1 MLNILPQAGV
11 GSGPERL
18 ESILAQPPFAGL
30 KAILDKL
37 SVEPALL
44 YAAIKS
50 ALSYEELLV
59 KLGFKLTFTKQ
70 IHVNDCYSKLSPEGG
85 IKAVIPYYDI
95 PTQGS
100 MPTLVNF
107 DGTVTTTPKA
117 AVFFKAMFLE
127 LKKQLGYLS

>member
-1 MLNILPQAGV
+1 MSKPSPHDGIE
-11 GSGPERL
+11 GSQQRL
-18 ESILAQPPFAGL
+18 DALLAQPVFEGL
-30 KAILDKL
+30 KAILERL
-37 SVEPALL
+37 SVDPPIL

-70 IHVNDCYSKLSPEGG
+70 IHVNDCYSRLSPAGG

-95 PTQGS
+95 PTQGA

-107 DGTVTTTPKA
+107 DGTLTTTPKA
-117 AVFFKAMFLE
+117 AAFFNAMLME
-127 LKKQLGYLS
+127 LKKQLGSAS